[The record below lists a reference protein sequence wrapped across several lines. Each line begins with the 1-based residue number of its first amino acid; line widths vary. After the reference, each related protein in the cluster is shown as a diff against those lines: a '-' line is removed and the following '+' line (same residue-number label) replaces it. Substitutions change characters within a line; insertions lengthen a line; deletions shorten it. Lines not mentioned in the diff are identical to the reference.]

1 MQMQPAADYILE
13 ARKISKRYGRVQA
26 IEDIN
31 LELERAE
38 ILALV
43 GDNGAG
49 KSTII
54 KILGGALRKDSGE
67 IFIDGKKVELENPLH
82 AKTLGIEVVY
92 QDLALINHLNIYQNL
107 FLARELQR
115 KIGFLKVLDHR
126 RMEREAE
133 TKLKELGVKIK
144 SCREWVSR
152 LSGGQRQSVAVAK
165 AASFGRKIVILDE
178 PTAALGVDESR
189 HVLDI
194 VRELKN
200 KGASVIIITHNMEHA
215 FSVADKFLVIRLGR
229 VVGIRRKSETN
240 IDEIVK
246 MITGG
251 IFVSQSAAPERRS
264 QGTFEGGREEW
275 QER

>member
-1 MQMQPAADYILE
+1 MQVTQEPAPYVLE
-13 ARKISKRYGRVQA
+13 ARNISKRFGRVQA
-26 IEDIN
+26 IEDIT
-31 LELERAE
+31 LRLGPSE

-49 KSTII
+49 KSTLI
-54 KILGGALRKDSGE
+54 KIIGGALRKDCGE
-67 IFIDGKKVELENPLH
+67 ILVDGAPVELESPMH

-92 QDLALINHLNIYQNL
+92 QDLSLINYLNVYQNL
-107 FLARELQR
+107 FLGRELTRGLGFLRVLDQKRMEQEAREKLQS
-115 KIGFLKVLDHR
+115 
-126 RMEREAE
+126 
-133 TKLKELGVKIK
+133 LGVKVK

-178 PTAALGVDESR
+178 PTAALGVEEAH
-189 HVLDI
+189 HVLEI
-194 VRELKN
+194 VRGLKQ

-215 FSVADKFLVIRLGR
+215 FSVADTFLVIRLGK
-229 VVGIRRKSETN
+229 VVGVRRRAETD

-251 IFVSQSAAPERRS
+251 VFIPHA
-264 QGTFEGGREEW
+264 
-275 QER
+275 

>member
-1 MQMQPAADYILE
+1 MQPAADYILE

-275 QER
+275 QEL